1 MSDQSP
7 AVLSALLSVMT
18 PELARALLD
27 DISKISEQSYRRGY
41 EQGGE
46 LGAPYARKSKRDA
59 IHSWRYDL
67 GGDGDYAIAQGPP
80 HEPGF
85 TTTSLERL
93 EMEYRYAK
101 APLVEALFDSLPTG
115 SIQSRF

>member
-41 EQGGE
+41 QQGGE
-46 LGAPYARKSKRDA
+46 LGAPYANRGKGDA
-59 IHSWRYDL
+59 IHIWRYDL
-67 GGDGDYAIAQGPP
+67 GRDGDYSIAQGPP

-93 EMEYRYAK
+93 EMEYDYANT
-101 APLVEALFDSLPTG
+101 PLVGALFHLLPPG